1 MKNKIRKRI
10 ALFLS
15 GVLCVAAC
23 VTTIPQLS
31 LTAYAAGTGKNLQL
45 TAGDISGAQAS
56 SVYFG
61 TYKQSRNG
69 AGGFNT
75 DPIKWRVLSNSGSQ
89 LFLLAD
95 QNLDCKQYNNTYTS
109 VNWYSCDLRRWLN
122 GESNG
127 EFKRDAFSSD
137 EISSIAESTVL
148 NDGNNT
154 TDKIFLLSKAEV
166 VNETYG
172 FTDDNRRKATSTAYA
187 ANKGARKE
195 WWLRS
200 RGNSEY
206 NAAVVNAGGGG
217 TWGGYHVNNGG
228 YAVRPAFNL
237 NLSSIIFTS
246 AAEDGKSS
254 GTVGAAA
261 LTAPAA
267 YTGTEWKLTVLDEGR
282 SFSAQRTD
290 SGNVTAGNNIS
301 ISYTGATV
309 GENEYVSAIL
319 LNSSEELLYYGR
331 IADKNSGVASGTADI
346 TIPDGLDDGTY
357 TVNVFSEQ
365 YNGDKKTDYASKFS
379 SISVTVVDS
388 SSGSEGG
395 SNSEGGSSSTV
406 TNNTAPEIPTRD
418 YLDDLRDFFKAAIAL
433 GGEQTVYWDK
443 GTALPYDI
451 MKTLQDNPNITLVFS
466 YTYLDK
472 DYKVTLPGK
481 NVKAFDTIPW
491 YGPMYLYV
499 TYGMFNAQ
507 APVTSSPN
515 SIRTYTVVPG
525 DTLSRIAKRL
535 GTTVRSLVNLNGIKN
550 PDFIS
555 VGQVLKY

>member
-61 TYKQSRNG
+61 TYKQSSNG

-95 QNLDCKQYNNTYTS
+95 QNLDCKQYNNTDTS
-109 VNWYSCDLRRWLN
+109 NKWESCELRVWLN
-122 GESNG
+122 DK
-127 EFKRDAFSSD
+127 FKGGAFSKD
-137 EISSIAESTVL
+137 EILSIDSTVV
-148 NDGNNT
+148 NAGINT
-154 TDKIFLLSKAEV
+154 KDKIFLLSIEELENV
-166 VNETYG
+166 TYG
-172 FTDDNRRKATSTAYA
+172 LTDKESRKATNTAYA
-187 ANKGARKE
+187 TKQGAYDICGNGE

-200 RGNSEY
+200 PGKHEN
-206 NAAVVNAGGGG
+206 NAATVKADGSVN
-217 TWGGYHVNNGG
+217 TGGYHPDYK

-237 NLSSIIFTS
+237 DLSSIIFTS
-246 AAEDGKSS
+246 AAEGGKSS

-267 YTGTEWKLTVLDEGR
+267 YTGTEWKLTVLDEDR
-282 SFSAQRTD
+282 NFLAQRTD

-319 LNSSEELLYYGR
+319 LNSSGELLYYGR
-331 IADKNSGVASGTADI
+331 IADKNTGEESGTADI
-346 TIPDGLDDGTY
+346 TIPAGLDDGTY
-357 TVNVFSEQ
+357 TVKVFSEQ

-388 SSGSEGG
+388 GSG
-395 SNSEGGSSSTV
+395 SEGGSSSTV

-418 YLDDLRDFFKAAIAL
+418 YLDDLRDLLKAAIAL

-491 YGPMYLYV
+491 YGPMYLYG

-515 SIRTYTVVPG
+515 AERTYTVVPG
-525 DTLSRIAKRL
+525 DTLSGIAKRL

>member
-1 MKNKIRKRI
+1 MKNKIRKGI

-31 LTAYAAGTGKNLQL
+31 LTAYAAGTGKDLQL

-61 TYKQSRNG
+61 TYEQSS
-69 AGGFNT
+69 GGSGGYNT
-75 DPIKWRVLSNSGSQ
+75 DPIKWRVLSNSGRQ

-95 QNLDCKQYNNTYTS
+95 QNLDCKKYHGVRTNVTWGQ
-109 VNWYSCDLRRWLN
+109 CDLHNWLN
-122 GESNG
+122 GG
-127 EFKRDAFSSD
+127 FKDSAFSSD
-137 EISSIAESTVL
+137 EISSIADST
-148 NDGNNT
+148 GGSNT
-154 TDKIFLLSKAEV
+154 TDEIFLLSIAEV
-166 VNETYG
+166 GNDTYG
-172 FTDDNRRKATSTAYA
+172 FTNIESRIAASTAYA
-187 ANKGARKE
+187 ANQGAHE
-195 WWLRS
+195 DWWLRS
-200 RGNSEY
+200 PGSRNDG
-206 NAAVVNAGGGG
+206 NAALVVGDGSVLAGGYPVTYGG
-217 TWGGYHVNNGG
+217 I
-228 YAVRPAFNL
+228 AVRPAFNL
-237 NLSSIIFTS
+237 DLSSIIFTS
-246 AAEDGKSS
+246 AAEGGKSS

-267 YTGTEWKLTVLDEGR
+267 YTGTEWKLTVLDEDR

-301 ISYTGATV
+301 ISYRGATV
-309 GENEYVSAIL
+309 GENEYISAIL
-319 LNSSEELLYYGR
+319 LNSSGVLLYYGQ
-331 IADKNSGVASGTADI
+331 IADKSSGEANGTADI
-346 TIPDGLDDGTY
+346 TIPAGLDDGTY
-357 TVNVFSEQ
+357 TVKVFSEQ
-365 YNGDKKTDYASKFS
+365 YNGDKKTDYASAFS

-388 SSGSEGG
+388 GSG
-395 SNSEGGSSSTV
+395 SEGGSSSTV

-418 YLDDLRDFFKAAIAL
+418 YLDDLRDLLKAAIAL

-491 YGPMYLYV
+491 YGPMYLYG

-515 SIRTYTVVPG
+515 AERTYTVVPG
-525 DTLSRIAKRL
+525 DTLSGIAKRL

>member
-1 MKNKIRKRI
+1 MKNKIRKGI

-15 GVLCVAAC
+15 SVLCVAAC

-31 LTAYAAGTGKNLQL
+31 LTAYAAGTGKDLQL
-45 TAGDISGAQAS
+45 AAGDISGAQAS

-61 TYKQSRNG
+61 KYEQSSNG
-69 AGGFNT
+69 T
-75 DPIKWRVLSNSGSQ
+75 DGYIIEPIKWRVLSNSGSQ

-95 QNLDCKQYNNTYTS
+95 QNLDCKKYNDSYTP
-109 VNWYSCDLRRWLN
+109 VTWRSCNLRTWLN
-122 GESNG
+122 D
-127 EFKRDAFSSD
+127 EFKGRAFSTD
-137 EISSIAESTVL
+137 EISSIADSTVL
-148 NDGNNT
+148 NDGSDT

-172 FTDDNRRKATSTAYA
+172 FTSDDNSRKATSTAYA
-187 ANKGARKE
+187 RSQGAYGGE

-200 RGNSEY
+200 QGSISGEN
-206 NAAVVNAGGGG
+206 NAAVVNAGGGV

-246 AAEDGKSS
+246 AAVGGKSS

-267 YTGTEWKLTVLDEGR
+267 YTGTEWKLTVLDDDR
-282 SFSAQRTD
+282 NFSAQRTD

-319 LNSSEELLYYGR
+319 LNSSEELLYYGQ
-331 IADKNSGVASGTADI
+331 IADKSSGGANGTADI
-346 TIPDGLDDGTY
+346 TIPAGLDDGTY
-357 TVNVFSEQ
+357 TVKVFSEQ
-365 YNGDKKTDYASKFS
+365 YNGDKKTDYASAFS

-388 SSGSEGG
+388 DSG
-395 SNSEGGSSSTV
+395 SEGGSSSTV

-418 YLDDLRDFFKAAIAL
+418 YLDDLRDPLKAAIAL

-491 YGPMYLYV
+491 YGPMYLYG

-515 SIRTYTVVPG
+515 AERTYTVVPG
-525 DTLSRIAKRL
+525 DSLSGIAKRL

>member
-1 MKNKIRKRI
+1 MKNKIRKGI

-61 TYKQSRNG
+61 KYNQSSNG
-69 AGGFNT
+69 AGEYIIE
-75 DPIKWRVLSNSGSQ
+75 PIKWRVLSNSGSQ

-95 QNLDCKQYNNTYTS
+95 QNLDCKQYHGVRTNVTWGQCN
-109 VNWYSCDLRRWLN
+109 LRTWLN

-127 EFKRDAFSSD
+127 DFKVDAFSTD
-137 EISSIAESTVL
+137 ERSSIADSTVVT
-148 NDGNNT
+148 DGRKT
-154 TDKIFLLSKAEV
+154 TDKIFLLSSEEV
-166 VNETYG
+166 GNDTYG
-172 FTDDNRRKATSTAYA
+172 FTNKESLIATSTAYA
-187 ANKGARKE
+187 KKQGAHSGD

-200 RGNSEY
+200 PGSQGSDH
-206 NAAVVNAGGGG
+206 AAVVHSGGGV
-217 TWGGYHVNNGG
+217 TWGGYPVTNGG

-246 AAEDGKSS
+246 AAVGGKSS
-254 GTVGAAA
+254 GTVGVAA

-267 YTGTEWKLTVLDEGR
+267 YTGTEWKFTVLDKGR
-282 SFSAQRTD
+282 SFLAQRTD

-301 ISYTGATV
+301 ISYTDATV
-309 GENEYVSAIL
+309 GVNEYVSAIL

-331 IADKNSGVASGTADI
+331 IADKSSGEANGTADI
-346 TIPDGLDDGTY
+346 TIPAGLDDGTY
-357 TVNVFSEQ
+357 TVKVFSEQ

-388 SSGSEGG
+388 GSG
-395 SNSEGGSSSTV
+395 SEGGSSSTV

-418 YLDDLRDFFKAAIAL
+418 YLDDLRDLLKATIAL

-491 YGPMYLYV
+491 YGPLYLYG

-515 SIRTYTVVPG
+515 AERTYTVVPG
-525 DTLSRIAKRL
+525 DTLSGIAKRL

>member
-1 MKNKIRKRI
+1 MKNKIRKGI

-31 LTAYAAGTGKNLQL
+31 LTAYAAGTGKDLQL
-45 TAGDISGAQAS
+45 AAGDISGAQAS

-61 TYKQSRNG
+61 KYEQSSNG
-69 AGGFNT
+69 T
-75 DPIKWRVLSNSGSQ
+75 DGHITEPIKWRVLSNSGSQ

-95 QNLDCKQYNNTYTS
+95 QNLDCKQYHSTNTP
-109 VNWYSCDLRRWLN
+109 VRWEKCALREWLN
-122 GESNG
+122 GESNDG
-127 EFKRDAFSSD
+127 FKGRAFSKD
-137 EISSIAESTVL
+137 EISSIDSTVV
-148 NDGNNT
+148 NAGSNT
-154 TDKIFLLSKAEV
+154 TDKIFLLSIEELQ
-166 VNETYG
+166 NETYG
-172 FTDDNRRKATSTAYA
+172 LTDPNSRKATNTAYA
-187 ANKGARKE
+187 EKQGADVINGNGE

-200 RGNSEY
+200 PGIHN
-206 NAAVVNAGGGG
+206 NNFAATVKANGGVNR
-217 TWGGYHVNNGG
+217 GGYPVTNGG

-246 AAEDGKSS
+246 AAVGGKSS

-261 LTAPAA
+261 LTAPDA

-282 SFSAQRTD
+282 RFSAQRTD

-346 TIPDGLDDGTY
+346 TIPAGLDDGTY
-357 TVNVFSEQ
+357 KVKVFSEQ

-388 SSGSEGG
+388 GSG
-395 SNSEGGSSSTV
+395 SEGGSSSTV

-418 YLDDLRDFFKAAIAL
+418 YLDDLRDFLKAAIAL

-491 YGPMYLYV
+491 YGPMYLYG

-515 SIRTYTVVPG
+515 AKRTYTVVPG
-525 DTLSRIAKRL
+525 DTLSGIAKRL

>member
-1 MKNKIRKRI
+1 MKNKIRKGI

-23 VTTIPQLS
+23 VTTIPHLS
-31 LTAYAAGTGKNLQL
+31 LTAYAAGTGKDLQL

-61 TYKQSRNG
+61 TYEQSSNG
-69 AGGFNT
+69 AGGYIT
-75 DPIKWRVLSNSGSQ
+75 EPIKWRVLSNSGSQ
-89 LFLLAD
+89 LFLLSD
-95 QNLDCKQYNNTYTS
+95 QNLDCKQYHDNVTHVT
-109 VNWYSCDLRRWLN
+109 WGQCDLHGWL
-122 GESNG
+122 NG

-137 EISSIAESTVL
+137 EISSIADSTVVNEG
-148 NDGNNT
+148 NDT

-166 VNETYG
+166 VNKTYG
-172 FTDDNRRKATSTAYA
+172 FTDDNRRKATGTAYA
-187 ANKGARKE
+187 NNQGSYGDM

-200 RGNSEY
+200 LGSRNDGNV
-206 NAAVVNAGGGG
+206 AVVNAGGGG
-217 TWGGYHVNNGG
+217 TWGGYPVKNRL
-228 YAVRPAFNL
+228 AVRPAFNL
-237 NLSSIIFTS
+237 DLSSIIFTS
-246 AAEDGKSS
+246 AAEGGKSS

-261 LTAPAA
+261 LTAPVA
-267 YTGTEWKLTVLDEGR
+267 YTGTEWKLTVLDEDR
-282 SFSAQRTD
+282 SFLAQRTD

-319 LNSSEELLYYGR
+319 LNSSGVLLYYGQ
-331 IADKNSGVASGTADI
+331 IADKSSGEANGTADI
-346 TIPDGLDDGTY
+346 TIPAGLDDGTY
-357 TVNVFSEQ
+357 TVKVFSEQ
-365 YNGDKKTDYASKFS
+365 YNGDKKTDYASAFS

-388 SSGSEGG
+388 GSG
-395 SNSEGGSSSTV
+395 SEGGSSSTV

-418 YLDDLRDFFKAAIAL
+418 YLDDLRDLLKAAIAL

-491 YGPMYLYV
+491 YGPMYLYG

-515 SIRTYTVVPG
+515 AKRTYTVVPG
-525 DTLSRIAKRL
+525 DTLSGIAKRL

>member
-1 MKNKIRKRI
+1 MKNKIRKGI

-23 VTTIPQLS
+23 VTTIPQLP

-45 TAGDISGAQAS
+45 AAGDISGAQAS

-61 TYKQSRNG
+61 KYEQSSNG
-69 AGGFNT
+69 T
-75 DPIKWRVLSNSGSQ
+75 DGYITEPIKWRVLSNSGSQ

-95 QNLDCKQYNNTYTS
+95 QNLDCKQYHGVRTNVT
-109 VNWYSCDLRRWLN
+109 WGQCGLRTWLN

-127 EFKRDAFSSD
+127 DFKVDAFSTD

-148 NDGNNT
+148 NDGSDT

-166 VNETYG
+166 YEKTYG
-172 FTDDNRRKATSTAYA
+172 FTSESRIAASTAYA
-187 ANKGARKE
+187 KNQGAYSGD

-200 RGNSEY
+200 PGSRNDG
-206 NAAVVNAGGGG
+206 NAALVVGDGSVL
-217 TWGGYHVNNGG
+217 TGGYPVTYGG
-228 YAVRPAFNL
+228 IAVRPAFNL
-237 NLSSIIFTS
+237 DLSSIIFTS
-246 AAEDGKSS
+246 AAEGGKSS

-261 LTAPAA
+261 LTAPNA
-267 YTGTEWKLTVLDEGR
+267 YTGTEWKLTVLDKDR

-309 GENEYVSAIL
+309 GKNEYVSAIL

-331 IADKNSGVASGTADI
+331 IADKNTGEESGTADI

-357 TVNVFSEQ
+357 TVKVFSEQ

-388 SSGSEGG
+388 GSG
-395 SNSEGGSSSTV
+395 SEGGSSSTV

-418 YLDDLRDFFKAAIAL
+418 YLDDLRDPLKAAIAL

-515 SIRTYTVVPG
+515 AKRTYTVVPK
-525 DTLSRIAKRL
+525 DTLSGIAKRL

>member
-23 VTTIPQLS
+23 VTTIPQLP

-45 TAGDISGAQAS
+45 AAGDISGAQAS

-61 TYKQSRNG
+61 KYEQSSNG
-69 AGGFNT
+69 T
-75 DPIKWRVLSNSGSQ
+75 DGHITEPIKWRVLSNSGSQ

-95 QNLDCKQYNNTYTS
+95 QNLDCKEYDNTHSS
-109 VNWYSCDLRRWLN
+109 VTWSSCDLRNWLN
-122 GESNG
+122 GG
-127 EFKRDAFSSD
+127 FKDSAFSLD
-137 EISSIAESTVL
+137 EKSSIADSTVV
-148 NDGNNT
+148 NADNPDWNTPGGNNT
-154 TDKIFLLSKAEV
+154 TDKIFLLSIEEV
-166 VNETYG
+166 RNETYG
-172 FTDDNRRKATSTAYA
+172 FTDDKSRKAANTAYA
-187 ANKGARKE
+187 TNQGAQDK

-200 RGNSEY
+200 LGSSGNV
-206 NAAVVNAGGGG
+206 AAFVTYGSVNTNGVV
-217 TWGGYHVNNGG
+217 TSLK

-261 LTAPAA
+261 LTAPDA
-267 YTGTEWKLTVLDEGR
+267 YTGTEWKLTVLDDDR
-282 SFSAQRTD
+282 NFSAQRTD

-319 LNSSEELLYYGR
+319 LNSSEELLYYGH
-331 IADKNSGVASGTADI
+331 IADKSSGGTNGTADI
-346 TIPDGLDDGTY
+346 TIPAGLDDGTY
-357 TVNVFSEQ
+357 TVKVFSEQ

-379 SISVTVVDS
+379 SISVTVGD
-388 SSGSEGG
+388 SGSG
-395 SNSEGGSSSTV
+395 SEGGSSSTV

-418 YLDDLRDFFKAAIAL
+418 YLDDLRDLLKAAIAL

-515 SIRTYTVVPG
+515 AERTYTVVPK
-525 DTLSRIAKRL
+525 DTLSGIAKRL

>member
-1 MKNKIRKRI
+1 MKNKIRKGI

-31 LTAYAAGTGKNLQL
+31 LTAYAAGTGKDLQL
-45 TAGDISGAQAS
+45 AAGDISGAQAS

-61 TYKQSRNG
+61 KYEQSSNG
-69 AGGFNT
+69 T
-75 DPIKWRVLSNSGSQ
+75 DGYITEPIKWRVLSNSGSQ

-95 QNLDCKQYNNTYTS
+95 QNLDRKQYNNTNTS
-109 VNWYSCDLRRWLN
+109 VKWELCDLRTWLN
-122 GESNG
+122 R
-127 EFKRDAFSSD
+127 EFKGDAFSSD
-137 EISSIAESTVL
+137 EISSIADSTVV
-148 NDGNNT
+148 NAGINT
-154 TDKIFLLSKAEV
+154 TDKIFLLSIAEV
-166 VNETYG
+166 SNDTYG
-172 FTDDNRRKATSTAYA
+172 FTNIESRIAASTAYA
-187 ANKGARKE
+187 ANQGAHE
-195 WWLRS
+195 DWWLRS
-200 RGNSEY
+200 PGSRNDG
-206 NAAVVNAGGGG
+206 NAALVVGDGSVLAGGYPVTYGG
-217 TWGGYHVNNGG
+217 I
-228 YAVRPAFNL
+228 AVRPAFNL
-237 NLSSIIFTS
+237 DLSSIIFTS
-246 AAEDGKSS
+246 AAEGGKSS

-267 YTGTEWKLTVLDEGR
+267 YTGTEWKLTVLDEDR
-282 SFSAQRTD
+282 SFLAQRTD

-319 LNSSEELLYYGR
+319 LNSSGVLLYYGQ
-331 IADKNSGVASGTADI
+331 IADKSSGEANGTADI
-346 TIPDGLDDGTY
+346 TIPAGLDDGTY
-357 TVNVFSEQ
+357 TVKVFSEQ
-365 YNGDKKTDYASKFS
+365 YNGDKKTDYASAFS

-388 SSGSEGG
+388 GSGSG
-395 SNSEGGSSSTV
+395 SGSSTV

-418 YLDDLRDFFKAAIAL
+418 YLDDLRDPLKAAIAF

-491 YGPMYLYV
+491 YGPMYLYG

-515 SIRTYTVVPG
+515 AERTYTVVPG
-525 DTLSRIAKRL
+525 DSLSGIAKRL

>member
-1 MKNKIRKRI
+1 MKNKIRKGI

-31 LTAYAAGTGKNLQL
+31 LTAYAAGTGKDLQL

-61 TYKQSRNG
+61 KYNQSSNG
-69 AGGFNT
+69 PGVYNT
-75 DPIKWRVLSNSGSQ
+75 DPIKWRVLSNLGSQ

-95 QNLDCKQYNNTYTS
+95 QNLDCKEYDNTPNS
-109 VNWYSCDLRRWLN
+109 VTWESCTLRGWLN
-122 GESNG
+122 GG
-127 EFKRDAFSSD
+127 FKEGAFSSE
-137 EISSIAESTVL
+137 EISSIVDSYVVNAENPEHHTPGGS
-148 NDGNNT
+148 NT
-154 TDKIFLLSKAEV
+154 TDQIFLLSIEEV
-166 VNETYG
+166 RNETYG
-172 FTDDNRRKATSTAYA
+172 FTDDKSRKAANTAYA
-187 ANKGARKE
+187 TNQGNQDAQSK

-200 RGNSEY
+200 LGSSGNV
-206 NAAVVNAGGGG
+206 AAFVSYGSVNTNG
-217 TWGGYHVNNGG
+217 TAQSLK

-237 NLSSIIFTS
+237 DLSSIIFTS
-246 AAEDGKSS
+246 AAVGGKSS

-267 YTGTEWKLTVLDEGR
+267 YTGTEWKLTVLDEDR
-282 SFSAQRTD
+282 SFLAQRTD

-319 LNSSEELLYYGR
+319 LNSSGVLLYYGH
-331 IADKNSGVASGTADI
+331 IADKSSGVASGTADI
-346 TIPDGLDDGTY
+346 TIPAGLDDGTY
-357 TVNVFSEQ
+357 TVKVFSEQ

-379 SISVTVVDS
+379 SISVTVGD
-388 SSGSEGG
+388 SGSG
-395 SNSEGGSSSTV
+395 SEGGSSSTV

-418 YLDDLRDFFKAAIAL
+418 YLDDLRDPLKAAIAL

-515 SIRTYTVVPG
+515 AKRTYTVVPG
-525 DTLSRIAKRL
+525 DTLSGIAKRL

>member
-61 TYKQSRNG
+61 KYNQSSNG
-69 AGGFNT
+69 PGRFNT

-95 QNLDCKQYNNTYTS
+95 QNLDCKQYHSTNTS
-109 VNWYSCDLRRWLN
+109 VNWRLCDLRTWLKD
-122 GESNG
+122 
-127 EFKRDAFSSD
+127 EFKGRAFSKD
-137 EISSIAESTVL
+137 ERSSIADSTVVT
-148 NDGNNT
+148 DGKKT
-154 TDKIFLLSKAEV
+154 TDKIFLLSIEELQ
-166 VNETYG
+166 NETYG
-172 FTDDNRRKATSTAYA
+172 LTDPNSRKATNTDYA
-187 ANKGARKE
+187 TKQGVYVTNGNGE

-200 RGNSEY
+200 PGIN
-206 NAAVVNAGGGG
+206 NNNFAATVKANGAVNR
-217 TWGGYHVNNGG
+217 GGYHVTNGG

-246 AAEDGKSS
+246 AAEGGKSS

-267 YTGTEWKLTVLDEGR
+267 YTGTEWKLTVLDADR
-282 SFSAQRTD
+282 SFLAQRTD

-331 IADKNSGVASGTADI
+331 IADKSSGEEGGTADI
-346 TIPDGLDDGTY
+346 TIPAGLDDGTY
-357 TVNVFSEQ
+357 TVKVFSEQ

-379 SISVTVVDS
+379 SISVTVGD
-388 SSGSEGG
+388 SGSG
-395 SNSEGGSSSTV
+395 SEGGSSSTV

-418 YLDDLRDFFKAAIAL
+418 YLDDLRDLLKAAIAL

-491 YGPMYLYV
+491 YGPMYLYG

-515 SIRTYTVVPG
+515 AERTYTVVPG
-525 DTLSRIAKRL
+525 DTLSGIAKRL

>member
-1 MKNKIRKRI
+1 MKNKIRKGI

-15 GVLCVAAC
+15 GVLCVVAC

-31 LTAYAAGTGKNLQL
+31 LTAYAAGMGKNLQL

-61 TYKQSRNG
+61 TYKQSSNG
-69 AGGFNT
+69 PGRFNT
-75 DPIKWRVLSNSGSQ
+75 DPIKWRVLSNLGSQ

-95 QNLDCKQYNNTYTS
+95 QNLDCKQYNNINAS
-109 VNWYSCDLRRWLN
+109 NRWYSCGLRTWL
-122 GESNG
+122 ED
-127 EFKRDAFSSD
+127 EFKVDAFSSY
-137 EISSIAESTVL
+137 EISSIADSTVVTA
-148 NDGNNT
+148 GSNT
-154 TDKIFLLSKAEV
+154 TDKIFLLSIEELK
-166 VNETYG
+166 NETYG
-172 FTDDNRRKATSTAYA
+172 LTDKEGRKATNTAYA
-187 ANKGARKE
+187 KQQGASDIYGNGD

-200 RGNSEY
+200 PSRNEDG
-206 NAAVVNAGGGG
+206 NAAVVAPDGSVLAGGYPVTYGG
-217 TWGGYHVNNGG
+217 I
-228 YAVRPAFNL
+228 AVRPAFKL
-237 NLSSIIFTS
+237 DLSSIIFTS
-246 AAEDGKSS
+246 AAVGGKSS

-261 LTAPAA
+261 LTAPDA
-267 YTGTEWKLTVLDEGR
+267 YTGTEWKLTVLDDDR
-282 SFSAQRTD
+282 NFSAQRTD

-331 IADKNSGVASGTADI
+331 IADKNTGEESGTADI

-357 TVNVFSEQ
+357 TVKVFSEQ

-388 SSGSEGG
+388 GSG
-395 SNSEGGSSSTV
+395 SEGGSSSTV
-406 TNNTAPEIPTRD
+406 TNNTAPKIPTRD
-418 YLDDLRDFFKAAIAL
+418 YLDDLRDLLKAAIAL

-491 YGPMYLYV
+491 YGPMYLYG

-515 SIRTYTVVPG
+515 AKRTYTVVPK
-525 DTLSRIAKRL
+525 DTLSGIAKRL